1 MLANGVRLSSIAAMA
16 ADSDDLDNVDR
27 EIRLN
32 RLRSEVEDHVESGKE
47 PQWPDASTDTGL
59 EYLEAWEFS
68 GFGVRPADLLEKLGV
83 PLIPPDEDKERM

>member
-32 RLRSEVEDHVESGKE
+32 RLRSEVEDRVESGEE
-47 PQWPDASTDTGL
+47 P
-59 EYLEAWEFS
+59 
-68 GFGVRPADLLEKLGV
+68 
-83 PLIPPDEDKERM
+83 